1 MKYKG
6 CSSLLNQMRR
16 FVVVQNNLFQDN
28 VIWNAVKYLRL
39 SDDDKDKDVSNSV
52 INQGKII
59 SSFVENDTSINLI
72 DTFCDD
78 GFTGINF
85 NRPAFKAM
93 MREIEAGQVN
103 CIVVK
108 SLSRFGRSQA
118 DVCNYVQKQFP
129 AMGVRFIAIKERI
142 DTYSD
147 KKRLVGFEFPMLAFM
162 NELKPMDT
170 SRKTRISLESKRK
183 AGLFVGSVL
192 PYGYIRSEQNKNVL
206 VIDVS
211 VKRNVELI
219 FNMFINCESL
229 KRIASHLNKENI
241 YSPMAHFVELG
252 LRKLHK
258 SCNPI
263 TYKNWKPEHVKK
275 ILSCELYTGD
285 MIQGKTTSFSYKANA
300 RIDLP
305 REKWHIVKNTHEA
318 IVSHEMFNNV
328 SKILSRKHKP
338 IITVNTTPSIFA
350 GYIYC
355 GNCDKPMT
363 RTVKT
368 IGEVQYI
375 KYLCSTF
382 KKHGKS
388 ACTSHY
394 VHESVINDV
403 VLFSLQ
409 AQIACID
416 DINDVLS
423 KVTVRKQTDTT
434 IACLENQQRKYD
446 QEIKQLDKL
455 ITDTYLDY
463 KKEIF
468 DDAEYIDIKSSF
480 KSEKESLQAKNE
492 HITKEI
498 AKTRDLKLKYSDYI
512 NEFIAYKNIKTLT
525 RSIIVS
531 LIDKIIVSDDNKIKI
546 IFNYQDQL
554 KNIRS
559 IFAK

>member
-1 MKYKG
+1 
-6 CSSLLNQMRR
+6 MRR
-16 FVVVQNNLFQDN
+16 FIVVQNNLFQDN
-28 VIWNAVKYLRL
+28 VVWNAVKYIRL

-59 SSFVENDTSINLI
+59 SSFIENDNLINLI
-72 DTFCDD
+72 DTYIDD
-78 GFTGINF
+78 GSTGTNF

-129 AMGVRFIAIKERI
+129 TMGVRFIAIKERI
-142 DTYSD
+142 DTYRD
-147 KKRLVGFEFPMLAFM
+147 KKRLVGIEFPMLAFM

-183 AGLFVGSVL
+183 AGLFVGSTL
-192 PYGYIRSEQNKNVL
+192 PYGYIRSINNKNIL
-206 VIDVS
+206 VIDES
-211 VKRNVELI
+211 VERNVELI
-219 FNMFINCESL
+219 FNMFINGDSL
-229 KRIASHLNKENI
+229 KSIASYFNKESI
-241 YSPMAHFVELG
+241 FSPMAHFVELG
-252 LRKLHK
+252 LRKFHK
-258 SCNPI
+258 GCNPI
-263 TYKNWKPEHVKK
+263 SYKNWKPEHVKK
-275 ILSCELYTGD
+275 ILSCEIYTGD
-285 MIQGKTTSFSYKANA
+285 MVQGKTTSFSYKANM
-300 RIDLP
+300 RVELP
-305 REKWHIVKNTHEA
+305 RGKWHIVENTHES
-318 IVSHEMFNNV
+318 IISHEMFNNV
-328 SKILSRKHKP
+328 SKILTKKNRP
-338 IITVNTTPSIFA
+338 IVTVNTTPSIFA

-355 GNCDKPMT
+355 GDCDKPLT

-368 IGEVQYI
+368 VGEVQYI

-382 KKHGKS
+382 KKYGKS

-394 VHESVINDV
+394 VHEDAINDV
-403 VLFSLQ
+403 VLFSVQ
-409 AQIACID
+409 AQIMCID

-423 KVTVRKQTDTT
+423 KVTVRKQSDTT
-434 IACLENQQRKYD
+434 IAYLENQQRKYD

-463 KKEIF
+463 KKGIF
-468 DDAEYIDIKSSF
+468 DEDEYIDIKSSF
-480 KSEKESLQAKNE
+480 KSEKVSLQAKNE

-498 AKTRDLKLKYSDYI
+498 TRTRDLKLKYNDYI

-525 RSIIVS
+525 RSIVVS